1 MMHKS
6 GKRYSETAQ
15 KVAAGRARKR
25 RQAWEKDQSE
35 KAMLE
40 VEEAKKWDQGTR
52 TPNQKKLEASQKKKD
67 KVSAKKERDALLAA
81 EEESIGKG
89 GKGQKRRVIY

>member
-1 MMHKS
+1 MHKS
-6 GKRYSETAQ
+6 GKRYSETAA

-25 RQAWEKDQSE
+25 RQAWEKNQEE

-40 VEEAKKWDQGTR
+40 LEEAKKWEQGAR
-52 TPNQKKLEASQKKKD
+52 SANQKRLVADQKARDKKA
-67 KVSAKKERDALLAA
+67 AKAERDALLRA
-81 EEESIGKG
+81 EEEAIGKG

>member
-1 MMHKS
+1 MHKS
-6 GKRYSETAQ
+6 GKRYSETAA

-25 RQAWEKDQSE
+25 RQAWEKTQEE

-40 VEEAKKWDQGTR
+40 VAEAQKWEQGAR
-52 TPNQKKLEASQKKKD
+52 SANQKRLVADQKARDKKN
-67 KVSAKKERDALLAA
+67 AKAERDALLRA
-81 EEESIGKG
+81 EEEAIGKG